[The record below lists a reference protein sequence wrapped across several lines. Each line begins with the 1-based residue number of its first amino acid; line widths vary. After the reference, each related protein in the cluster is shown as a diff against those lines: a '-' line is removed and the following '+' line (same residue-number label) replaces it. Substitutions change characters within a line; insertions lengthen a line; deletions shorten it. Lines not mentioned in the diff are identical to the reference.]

1 MKKMA
6 IIGLAIVALAGCT
19 PVGMAVKGTTAVVK
33 GAAATVDTAAGVVF

>member
-1 MKKMA
+1 MKKF
-6 IIGLAIVALAGCT
+6 ILIGLVILGLTACT

>member
-1 MKKMA
+1 MKK
-6 IIGLAIVALAGCT
+6 IVLIGLVILELTACT